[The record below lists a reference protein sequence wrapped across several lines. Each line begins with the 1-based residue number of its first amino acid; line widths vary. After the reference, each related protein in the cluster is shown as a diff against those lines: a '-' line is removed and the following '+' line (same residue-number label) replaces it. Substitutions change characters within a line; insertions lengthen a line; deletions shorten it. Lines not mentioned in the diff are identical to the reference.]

1 MLTQILTI
9 NDVKAFAKQII
20 AEDVSFHPDDDFNV
34 YKNFKENTPYYSKQ
48 EADVRNNLMS
58 MCFEVC
64 EKEGVDIY
72 NLMLEVTLVETGMDK
87 FIPLPSTLLS

>member
-1 MLTQILTI
+1 MLTKVLTI
-9 NDVKAFAKQII
+9 NDVKTFAKQII

-34 YKNFKENTPYYSKQ
+34 YVNFKENTPYYSKQ
-48 EADVRNNLMS
+48 EADIRNNLMS

-72 NLMLEVTLVETGMDK
+72 DLMLEATLVETGMDK